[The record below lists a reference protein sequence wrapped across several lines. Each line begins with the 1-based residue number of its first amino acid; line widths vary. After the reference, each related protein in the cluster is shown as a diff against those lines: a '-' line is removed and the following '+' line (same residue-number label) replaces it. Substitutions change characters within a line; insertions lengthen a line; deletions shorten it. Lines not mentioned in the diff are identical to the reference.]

1 MNENFTEK
9 AIKEYCK
16 QCVEHS
22 NLNEGRKELLKAA
35 IDSAKNMNEL
45 FATGIIGLLG
55 NRR

>member
-22 NLNEGRKELLKAA
+22 NIDKVQKELLKAA

>member
-16 QCVEHS
+16 QCVEHG
-22 NLNEGRKELLKAA
+22 NLNEGQEELLKAA

-45 FATGIIGLLG
+45 FATGIIGLLE